1 MTSVRSDR
9 VTATTVGVEG
19 GDILCALSQD
29 CFPKGNS
36 EAWSDEQL
44 RSALTLPGI
53 HARVFHTTHTHD
65 AVGFWLGRFI
75 VDEAELLLI
84 ATHPTSRRQGCGR
97 FMLQDFLQSAMD
109 LGCSKAFLEVRE
121 SNLPARGLYESCS
134 FEIIGRRRGYYRSP
148 SGALEDALNM
158 RCALRQK

>member
-1 MTSVRSDR
+1 MTNVRSDI
-9 VTATTVGVEG
+9 VTATTIGVEG

-44 RSALTLPGI
+44 RSALTFPGI
-53 HARVFHTTHTHD
+53 HARVFHATNTHD

-84 ATHPTSRRQGCGR
+84 ATHPAYRRQGYGL
-97 FMLQDFLQSAMD
+97 FMLQDFVRAAMD

-121 SNLPARGLYESCS
+121 SNLAARGLYESCG

-148 SGALEDALNM
+148 SGTLEDALNL
-158 RCALRQK
+158 CCTLRPK